1 MAIHSPVLVVED
13 DEACASRLVRLLA
26 HAGVPATAVDVAVDG
41 AQARGLLER
50 RRYELALVDMYL
62 PDTTGTEVIREMA
75 LLQPGLQAVIASSF
89 GGDDLV
95 LDAVRAGAVGY
106 LMKDADDAE
115 IAWSLSCIERGGAAI
130 SPGIAR
136 RLLRLAATLPVP
148 APAPQPR
155 APAGEPASDLTPRER
170 DVLELIAEGCTNK
183 DVANRLTLSV
193 HTIDFYAKRL
203 YAKLS
208 ARSRTQAV
216 KRARASGL
224 LG

>member
-1 MAIHSPVLVVED
+1 MAIPSPVLVVED
-13 DEACASRLVRLLA
+13 DEACSSRLLRLLA
-26 HAGVPATAVDVAVDG
+26 DAGVPAAAVDVAVDG
-41 AQARGLLER
+41 AQARSLLER
-50 RRYELALVDMYL
+50 RRFELALVDMYL
-62 PDTTGTEVIREMA
+62 PDTAGTDVIREMA

-148 APAPQPR
+148 AAALQP
-155 APAGEPASDLTPRER
+155 PAGEPVIELTPRER